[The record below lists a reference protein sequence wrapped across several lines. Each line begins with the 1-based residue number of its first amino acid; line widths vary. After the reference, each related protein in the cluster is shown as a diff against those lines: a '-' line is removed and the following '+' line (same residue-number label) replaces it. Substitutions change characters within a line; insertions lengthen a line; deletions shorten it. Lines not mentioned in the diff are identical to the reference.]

1 MTSLMKLG
9 KKKIVIG
16 LTVLI
21 VGGGGAY
28 SLAKPKPRSHDRIQG
43 SVYVLPKDFL
53 LNLSDGRYAKLTVA
67 LVLAPGQST
76 GASEA
81 GTPPPD
87 GFGALPE
94 EAVVRDIV
102 TNVITNDSG
111 DDLIS
116 ASGREGIKRRILQ
129 AIRSGTDV
137 KVNQVLLPDVAVQ

>member
-1 MTSLMKLG
+1 MKLG
-9 KKKIVIG
+9 KKKLVIG
-16 LTVLI
+16 LAVLI
-21 VGGGGAY
+21 VGAGGAY
-28 SLAKPKPRSHDRIQG
+28 SMAKPKPRSHDRIQG
-43 SVYVLPKDFL
+43 TVYVLPKEFL
-53 LNLSDGRYAKLTVA
+53 LNLSDGRYAKLTVG

-76 GASEA
+76 GATAEG

-87 GFGALPE
+87 GFGTLPE

-116 ASGREGIKRRILQ
+116 TSGRAGIKRRILQ

-137 KVNQVLLPDVAVQ
+137 KVNEVLLTDVAVQ